1 MYQAEDSVPI
11 RSPGPILRTEVSV
24 SLNHL
29 AQINHFVSLQVSA
42 GAVGPLATSRKPD
55 ERRRRRR
62 AAEAG
67 GGAQTEDHL
76 AVRRRC
82 RRVEEDAT
90 ADGAQARAQD
100 GAPCLA
106 ARRRHRPVISFRTF
120 VATLMPNNFICV
132 VTLV

>member
-1 MYQAEDSVPI
+1 MYQAEDSVPF

-67 GGAQTEDHL
+67 GGAQTKDNL
-76 AVRRRC
+76 AVRG
-82 RRVEEDAT
+82 RVEEDAP
-90 ADGAQARAQD
+90 ADGPQARAQD
-100 GAPCLA
+100 DAPCFA
-106 ARRRHRPVISFRTF
+106 ARRCH
-120 VATLMPNNFICV
+120 
-132 VTLV
+132 